1 MSIFEVDLL
10 FLLFRTHVKA
20 TRHQEHITAENVGFL
35 LRICKIHI
43 DVIIIFFLFIPGG
56 RCVMKM
62 DHHCKFSMFYLKI
75 RNLIWLILLL
85 SETLGP
91 WINNCVGHYNHGHF
105 VGFLT
110 FAVLGCAQASFVL
123 AMTLYYG
130 LNRVS
135 DKWSHFDH
143 FKHEYLRSR
152 AYICL
157 SLSLSSPFSSSSSVT
172 VTQL

>member
-1 MSIFEVDLL
+1 M
-10 FLLFRTHVKA
+10 
-20 TRHQEHITAENVGFL
+20 
-35 LRICKIHI
+35 
-43 DVIIIFFLFIPGG
+43 FIPGG

-143 FKHEYLRSR
+143 FKHEYQRSR
-152 AYICL
+152 AYIC
-157 SLSLSSPFSSSSSVT
+157 LSLSSPFSSSSSVT
-172 VTQL
+172 VTQLWTLSRYSCFYLGSRIQEFLIKTLCNFESIIHLILSNIS